1 VAVRVLRDMEG
12 KENRALFRVCIYPID
27 ATGCMDRSK
36 LEKGTKGI
44 IAGCQVHPCR
54 ASGAPRGMS

>member
-1 VAVRVLRDMEG
+1 MAVRVLRDMEG

-27 ATGCMDRSK
+27 ATDSMDRSER
-36 LEKGTKGI
+36 EKGTKEI

-54 ASGAPRGMS
+54 ASGGPRGTP